1 MLGKSDWFQKRKYG
15 GWGITPRTWQGWVYI
30 LTFIAILLI
39 FHLIPFWNDFQRLIF
54 TGIWLLILSV
64 DIIQIMIHL
73 KKDELEKIQEAVAE
87 RNASWTMAFILTIG
101 ILYQLITSGLQ
112 EKIELDP
119 FLALAL
125 VGGLI
130 AKSLSYW
137 KLEKK

>member
-15 GWGITPRTWQGWVYI
+15 GWGIAPKTWQGWVYI

-39 FHLIPFWNDFQRLIF
+39 FQLLPFWNDFQRFVF
-54 TGIWLLILSV
+54 TGVWLLILSV
-64 DIIQIMIHL
+64 DVIQIMINL
-73 KKDELEKIQEAVAE
+73 KKDELEKIQEAVVE
-87 RNASWTMAFILTIG
+87 RNASWAMAFVLTIG
-101 ILYQLITSGLQ
+101 ILYQLISSGLQ

-125 VGGLI
+125 AGGLI
-130 AKSLSYW
+130 AKSISYW

>member
-1 MLGKSDWFQKRKYG
+1 MLGKANWFQKRKYG
-15 GWGITPRTWQGWVYI
+15 GWGITPKTWQGWVYI

-39 FHLIPFWNDFQRLIF
+39 FHLMPFWNDFQRFIF

-64 DIIQIMIHL
+64 DVIQIMINL

-101 ILYQLITSGLQ
+101 ILYQLISSGLQ

-125 VGGLI
+125 AGGLI

>member
-15 GWGITPRTWQGWVYI
+15 GWGITPQTWQGWVYI

-64 DIIQIMIHL
+64 DVIQIMIHL

-101 ILYQLITSGLQ
+101 ILYQLISSGLQ

-125 VGGLI
+125 AGGLI

>member
-1 MLGKSDWFQKRKYG
+1 MLGKANWFQKRKYG
-15 GWGITPRTWQGWVYI
+15 GWGITPKTWQGWVYI

-39 FHLIPFWNDFQRLIF
+39 FHSMPFWNDFQRFVF
-54 TGIWLLILSV
+54 TGVWLLILSIDV
-64 DIIQIMIHL
+64 IQIMINL

-87 RNASWTMAFILTIG
+87 RNASWTMAFVLTIG
-101 ILYQLITSGLQ
+101 ILYQLISSGLQ
-112 EKIELDP
+112 QKIELDP

-125 VGGLI
+125 AGGLI

>member
-1 MLGKSDWFQKRKYG
+1 MLGKASWFQKRKYG
-15 GWGITPRTWQGWVYI
+15 GWGITPKTWQSWVYI
-30 LTFIAILLI
+30 LTFIIILLI
-39 FHLIPFWNDFQRLIF
+39 FHLIPFWNDFQRFVF
-54 TGIWLLILSV
+54 TSVWLLILSIDV
-64 DIIQIMIHL
+64 IQIMIHL

-101 ILYQLITSGLQ
+101 ILYQLISSGLQ

-125 VGGLI
+125 AGGLI

-137 KLEKK
+137 KLEK

>member
-1 MLGKSDWFQKRKYG
+1 MLGKANWFQKRKYG
-15 GWGITPRTWQGWVYI
+15 GWGITPKTWQGWAYI

-39 FHLIPFWNDFQRLIF
+39 FHLMPFWNDFQRFVF

-64 DIIQIMIHL
+64 DVIQIMINL

-101 ILYQLITSGLQ
+101 ILYQLISSGLQ

-125 VGGLI
+125 AGGLI

-137 KLEKK
+137 KLEK

>member
-1 MLGKSDWFQKRKYG
+1 MLGKADWFQKRKYG
-15 GWGITPRTWQGWVYI
+15 GWGIAPKTWQGWVYI

-39 FHLIPFWNDFQRLIF
+39 FQLLPFWNDFQRFVF
-54 TGIWLLILSV
+54 TGVWLLILSV
-64 DIIQIMIHL
+64 DVIQIMINL

-87 RNASWTMAFILTIG
+87 RNASWAMAFVLTIG
-101 ILYQLITSGLQ
+101 ILYQLISSGLQ

-125 VGGLI
+125 AGGLI
-130 AKSLSYW
+130 AKSISYW

>member
-1 MLGKSDWFQKRKYG
+1 
-15 GWGITPRTWQGWVYI
+15 
-30 LTFIAILLI
+30 
-39 FHLIPFWNDFQRLIF
+39 
-54 TGIWLLILSV
+54 
-64 DIIQIMIHL
+64 MIHL
-73 KKDELEKIQEAVAE
+73 KKDELEKIQEAMAE
-87 RNASWTMAFILTIG
+87 RNASWTMTLILTIG

-125 VGGLI
+125 AGGLI

>member
-15 GWGITPRTWQGWVYI
+15 GWGITPRAWQGWVYI

-64 DIIQIMIHL
+64 DVIQIMIHL
-73 KKDELEKIQEAVAE
+73 KKDELEKIQEAMAE
-87 RNASWTMAFILTIG
+87 RNASWTMTLILTIG

-125 VGGLI
+125 AGGLI

>member
-1 MLGKSDWFQKRKYG
+1 MLGKADWFQKRKYG
-15 GWGITPRTWQGWVYI
+15 GWGIAPKTWQGWVYI
-30 LTFIAILLI
+30 LTFIVVLLV
-39 FHLIPFWNDFQRLIF
+39 FQLLPFWNDFQRAVF
-54 TGIWLLILSV
+54 TGFWVLILSIDV
-64 DIIQIMIHL
+64 IQIMFNL

-87 RNASWTMAFILTIG
+87 RNASWTMAFVLTIG
-101 ILYQLITSGLQ
+101 VLYQLISSGLN

-125 VGGLI
+125 FGGLI